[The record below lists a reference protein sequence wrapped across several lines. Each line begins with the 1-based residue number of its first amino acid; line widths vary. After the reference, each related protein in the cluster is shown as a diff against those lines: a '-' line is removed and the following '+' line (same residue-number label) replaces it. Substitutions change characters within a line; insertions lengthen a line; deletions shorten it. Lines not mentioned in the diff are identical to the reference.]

1 MDTAKKI
8 CKVILETSSNL
19 SRAENIDITV
29 MEEFENSKDPL
40 VPELIEIAFYVQL
53 LARGWRSQFSRANT
67 ATVKKLKVEV
77 DGITTNIRKFT
88 YKKGVNICPLCRK
101 QIESG
106 DETYLLIN
114 NYKLFPNV
122 VIHTKCVDLTPI
134 MNSIPIIDWKD
145 TIKKLKKDYEQA
157 EQSRKHNACWFE

>member
-1 MDTAKKI
+1 MSSEKEI
-8 CKVILETSSNL
+8 CDMILETVPNL
-19 SRAENIDITV
+19 RHAENIGIAV
-29 MEEFENSKDPL
+29 AEKFGNNKDPL

-53 LARGWRSQFSRANT
+53 LARGWRSQLSRANT
-67 ATVKKLKVEV
+67 AIVKKLKVEV